1 MHAALQ
7 DAIVPLARPHVP
19 ADSPTF
25 TPLEVEA
32 VAKHFATTF
41 FQHYHLYM
49 FVLTQPRPTEYS
61 SIEDFVETMY
71 MPPFHGPA
79 VPGMCTSLLCNGV

>member
-1 MHAALQ
+1 VA
-7 DAIVPLARPHVP
+7 

-41 FQHYHLYM
+41 LQQYHLYQY
-49 FVLTQPRPTEYS
+49 VLTQPRPTEHN
-61 SIEDFVETMY
+61 SIEDFVEIVY
-71 MPPFHGPA
+71 MPPFHGTA
-79 VPGMCTSLLCNGV
+79 LTGM